1 MTTARPLYRDDAPG
15 SGTTRGARP
24 AADGPGK
31 PGQTS
36 GGGSRPGRT
45 AAGPPG
51 RRPETPAEMTSLVN
65 RRAGG
70 QGRGGA
76 LAPPGDGD
84 SGWQPSR
91 SVRRTGARSVPA
103 DRRRTPNP
111 VTDTNSLQ
119 PVASTSGDRAADDV
133 GAEDRGPETGER
145 RRRSAARASATGP
158 GGRRAA
164 AARAGGEATG
174 SHAVPRR
181 RGDHRHEASSAL
193 LEPTDRSA
201 GPLDEQGQPLAADA
215 LAWLRQGW
223 IGPLAVALVV
233 ALLGV
238 GGYALLSGPGGG
250 GAAPSATAAADV
262 SATAPPTNPD
272 ALTGKAMIDGGWQC
286 RLVTGTNPLA
296 LSKDVVGVLVVAR
309 TDGSYTWQGGAG
321 QYTIT
326 AVAGNDGGNV
336 IGDVKFTSGPLKD
349 LTGTH
354 IATPGAGIRGRAQG
368 TLELKASGSAQ
379 HRFCGVN

>member
-15 SGTTRGARP
+15 SGPQPGARP

-36 GGGSRPGRT
+36 GGGSRPGRGG
-45 AAGPPG
+45 AGTPG

-70 QGRGGA
+70 QSRGGA
-76 LAPPGDGD
+76 LAAPGDGD

-119 PVASTSGDRAADDV
+119 PVASTSGDRAADDGGV
-133 GAEDRGPETGER
+133 EDRGPETGER
-145 RRRSAARASATGP
+145 RRRSGARGSATGP

-164 AARAGGEATG
+164 ARSGGATTG

-181 RGDHRHEASSAL
+181 RADHRHAASSAL

-201 GPLDEQGQPLAADA
+201 GPLDDEDGPLAADA

-238 GGYALLSGPGGG
+238 GGYALLSGHGGG
-250 GAAPSATAAADV
+250 GAAPSATTAADV
-262 SATAPPTNPD
+262 SATALPTNPD
-272 ALTGKAMIDGGWQC
+272 ALTGKAMIDGSWQC
-286 RLVTGTNPLA
+286 RLVTGTNPFL

-309 TDGSYTWQGGAG
+309 ADGSYSWQGGAG

-354 IATPGAGIRGRAQG
+354 IAKPGAGIRGRAQG